1 MENSKMKP
9 RKVPVRQCAGCME
22 HFPKKELI
30 RLVRTP
36 EGEVVLDLVGK
47 RSGRGTYICKNLACF
62 RKARKTRKFERELGC
77 TISEEVYGA
86 LEAQLL
92 AESNE

>member
-1 MENSKMKP
+1 MKP
-9 RKVPVRQCAGCME
+9 RRIPVRQCAGCME

-47 RSGRGTYICKNLACF
+47 KSGRGVYICKNASCF
-62 RKARKTRKFERELGC
+62 KKARKTRKFERELEC
-77 TISEEVYGA
+77 KISDEVYDA
-86 LEAQLL
+86 IEKQLS
-92 AESNE
+92 EKDGNV